1 MDPVIIDVHA
11 HAGPW
16 FFAMDVGDPRL
27 GEALMRRY
35 GIDAAI
41 VSASEAV
48 TYDAVSGNR
57 WLADVLDEWP
67 ADAPRL
73 YGYVTVNPTDLPSA
87 EADLDRYLPGGR
99 FVGVKIHTTYPAQG
113 LGSTA
118 MRDALRLVAA
128 AGVPAL
134 VHTWGADVWALVD
147 VLAAETSLR
156 LVAGHMGGPAWREG
170 VAAATRC
177 DRLHLEPCCSITDRG
192 KIRYALD
199 RVPAGQLL
207 FGTDSTLI
215 DPAVSLGMVADAGLD
230 AGERE
235 LMMWRNAAD
244 LFGISGQAPST

>member
-1 MDPVIIDVHA
+1 VIIDVHA

-16 FFAMDVGDPRL
+16 FFAMDVGDPGL
-27 GEALMRRY
+27 GDALMRRY

-57 WLADVLDEWP
+57 WLADVLDRRT
-67 ADAPRL
+67 ADGPRL
-73 YGYVTVNPTDLPSA
+73 YGYVTVNPTDLRAA
-87 EADLDRYLPGGR
+87 EADLERYLPGGR
-99 FVGVKIHTTYPAQG
+99 FLGVKIHTTYPAQG

-147 VLAAETSLR
+147 VLAAEPSLR

-170 VAAATRC
+170 VAAAARC
-177 DRLHLEPCCSITDRG
+177 DRLFLEPCCSVTDRG
-192 KIRYALD
+192 KVRFALD
-199 RVPAGQLL
+199 HVPTGQLL
-207 FGTDSTLI
+207 FGTDATLI
-215 DPAVSLGMVADAGLD
+215 DPAVSLGVVADAGLD
-230 AGERE
+230 ARERE
-235 LMMWRNAAD
+235 LMLWRNAAE
-244 LFGISGQAPST
+244 LFGIAVTGPQAY